1 LFDSVNGLGKYTKML
16 LKLPRVLVK
25 GAQLGSEFV
34 ELPIECGYL
43 LIVSP

>member
-1 LFDSVNGLGKYTKML
+1 LFDAVNGLSKYTKML
-16 LKLPRVLVK
+16 LKLPCVLVK
-25 GAQLGSEFV
+25 GAQLGGEFV